1 MRWCFSRMRAP
12 LEARRRFITAFLALA
27 FCGAALAQT
36 PDYKNVGRA
45 PTEQE
50 IRAMDIA
57 IGTDGKE
64 LPPGS
69 GSAKDGAKIFKA
81 KCEVCHGANLEGS
94 PMAPALVGGKGT
106 LNSLHPKLTVGSY
119 WPFSTTIFD
128 YIRRAM
134 PRYQE
139 GSLSPD
145 EVYSLV
151 AFVLYRNEII
161 KEEDVIDAKTLPK
174 IQMPNRNGFIPQKLE
189 EIHDPKARGCRLGHC
204 P

>member
-1 MRWCFSRMRAP
+1 MRWSFNCFAP
-12 LEARRRFITAFLALA
+12 VVALA
-27 FCGAALAQT
+27 VYGAVLAQT

-45 PTEQE
+45 PSEQE
-50 IRAMDIA
+50 VQAMDIA

-69 GSAKDGAKIFKA
+69 GRAKEGAKIFKA

-94 PMAPALVGGKGT
+94 QMAPALVGGKGT
-106 LNSLHPKLTVGSY
+106 LTSLHPKLTVGSY

-139 GSLSPD
+139 GSLSAD

-151 AFVLYRNEII
+151 AFVLYRNEIV

-174 IQMPNRNGFIPQKLE
+174 IQMPNRNGFIPQKLD
-189 EIHDPKARGCRLGHC
+189 EIHDPKKRGCRLGHC

>member
-1 MRWCFSRMRAP
+1 MRW
-12 LEARRRFITAFLALA
+12 RFNFFVPVVALA
-27 FCGAALAQT
+27 ACGAALAQT
-36 PDYKNVGRA
+36 PDYTNVGRA

-50 IRAMDIA
+50 VQAMDIA
-57 IGTDGKE
+57 VGTDGKE
-64 LPPGS
+64 LPLGS
-69 GSAKDGAKIFKA
+69 GTSKDGAKIFKA

-106 LNSLHPKLTVGSY
+106 LTSLQPKLTVGSY

-139 GSLSPD
+139 GSLNAD

-151 AFVLYRNEII
+151 AFVLYRNDII
-161 KEEDVIDAKTLPK
+161 KEEDVIDAKALPK

-189 EIHDPKARGCRLGHC
+189 EIHDPKKRGCRLGHC

>member
-1 MRWCFSRMRAP
+1 MRWSYSFFVP
-12 LEARRRFITAFLALA
+12 LVVLATSSA
-27 FCGAALAQT
+27 VMAQA

-50 IRAMDIA
+50 VQAMDIA

-64 LPPGS
+64 LPQGN
-69 GSAKDGAKIFKA
+69 GTAKDGARIFKA
-81 KCEVCHGANLEGS
+81 KCEVCHGASLEGS
-94 PMAPALVGGKGT
+94 PTAPALVGGKGT
-106 LNSLHPKLTVGSY
+106 LTSLHPQLTVGSY
-119 WPFSTTIFD
+119 WPFATTIFD

-139 GSLSPD
+139 GSLSVD
-145 EVYSLV
+145 EVYSLA
-151 AFVLYRNEII
+151 AFVLYRNDII
-161 KEEDVIDAKTLPK
+161 KEDDVMDAKSLPK

-189 EIHDPKARGCRLGHC
+189 EIHDYKKRGCRLGHC